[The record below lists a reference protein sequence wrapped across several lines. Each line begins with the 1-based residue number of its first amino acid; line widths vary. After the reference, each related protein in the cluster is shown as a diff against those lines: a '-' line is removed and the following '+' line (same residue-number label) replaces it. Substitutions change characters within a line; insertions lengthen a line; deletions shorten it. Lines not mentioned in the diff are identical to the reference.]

1 MSWLLKVAAYLFDWV
16 TTARNY
22 LFDKNILSIY
32 RSSLPVISV
41 GNVTVGGTGKTPLTL
56 HIAAE
61 LKKMGRHP
69 VVLSRGYGG
78 LEKGPRLVDPSAIG
92 ATAIF
97 GDEPVMIA
105 GTANIQV
112 VVARS
117 RVAGAKLIEQQQL
130 GDIILLDD
138 GFQHRWLHR
147 DVDVVCVDCSS
158 DESIAQFQKRFLL
171 PAGLFRENLLRCRSR
186 ISLIC
191 FSLRRS
197 VDNAD
202 LRTKMI
208 VDQFL
213 DLKGIPYVISGFS
226 SMSVT
231 NQNGDVLSPTTVTS
245 LTAIANPAG
254 VIQSLIS
261 LGFLISER
269 LVFPDHHIFTA
280 AEIDHLH
287 TVADSS
293 VIVTTAKDAVR
304 LPPDLRAKVWVVGGT
319 LAVEPKAGLTQVLD
333 QAIRLKKEIPNTLSR

>member
-1 MSWLLKVAAYLFDWV
+1 
-16 TTARNY
+16 
-22 LFDKNILSIY
+22 
-32 RSSLPVISV
+32 
-41 GNVTVGGTGKTPLTL
+41 
-56 HIAAE
+56 
-61 LKKMGRHP
+61 
-69 VVLSRGYGG
+69 
-78 LEKGPRLVDPSAIG
+78 
-92 ATAIF
+92 
-97 GDEPVMIA
+97 
-105 GTANIQV
+105 
-112 VVARS
+112 
-117 RVAGAKLIEQQQL
+117 
-130 GDIILLDD
+130 
-138 GFQHRWLHR
+138 
-147 DVDVVCVDCSS
+147 
-158 DESIAQFQKRFLL
+158 
-171 PAGLFRENLLRCRSR
+171 
-186 ISLIC
+186 
-191 FSLRRS
+191 
-197 VDNAD
+197 
-202 LRTKMI
+202 MI